1 MRDGERVWAW
11 FDDIETDADPFEE
24 LGCDFEREHPVVV
37 GRVGIAE
44 ARLFSQRA
52 AVDFAVGWLRARGR

>member
-1 MRDGERVWAW
+1 VW
-11 FDDIETDADPFEE
+11 FEDIEFRDDLFEE
-24 LGCDFEREHPVVV
+24 LGNDFERKEAVNR
-37 GRVGIAE
+37 GRVGSAD